1 MSITRRRF
9 LAASAAGGAVLATG
23 AGPAFAGKAGSTQA
37 APRWTRH
44 DVTTPEGQRMLESYA
59 RGIEAMLA
67 LPPDDPRN
75 WFRNAFTHF
84 FDCPHGNW
92 WFYAWHRGY
101 VGWFER
107 TIRRLSGDP
116 GFAMPYW
123 DWTRQPEIPASMFK
137 GALTPTDAAFAPY
150 TRNMKVFTDF
160 IKPALERY
168 WSTLSPQQL
177 AQLKTRGY
185 TSLDVAW
192 KDVTGETMIDGQPA
206 GIAGNMAFAI
216 TCGARYLSPDNRGL
230 DASTRT
236 AVSAN
241 TVIAG
246 LKPQTFYDPSISL
259 SFTSSR
265 TATHLMQPVNG
276 VNEFSVL
283 EGQPHNLVHNC
294 IGGVGAIDWGPYGN
308 MTNFLS
314 PVDPIFF
321 LHHANMDR
329 LWHVWTQKQL
339 ANGLPIVP
347 EGTTPDGKKL
357 YDLFMDEPFLFY
369 VQPDGTPVGPT
380 DAKAVFDTSAF
391 DYGYAGGFA
400 SDYRPR
406 PKLRRPPGPAKAS
419 IDEDSA
425 TVALS
430 AAMVERHLAD
440 TQGATLIAEITFD
453 RPHGLST
460 ARSFD
465 VLVNAPDTV
474 TDVEPDSPYYAGTL
488 AFFGPGMAGMD
499 MAHTTTFTL
508 PLPRTLPAFR
518 QLQDGSATLDIR
530 LVPQGGIGE
539 APKVSAV
546 TIVSVD

>member
-9 LAASAAGGAVLATG
+9 LAAGAAGSAVLATG
-23 AGPAFAGKAGSTQA
+23 AGRAFADSGATAKQA
-37 APRWTRH
+37 ARWIRH
-44 DVTTPEGQRMLESYA
+44 DVATPEGQRMLASYA

-67 LPPDDPRN
+67 LPPEDPRN

-101 VGWFER
+101 VGHFER
-107 TIRRLSGDP
+107 IIRRLSGDP

-123 DWTRQPEIPASMFK
+123 DWTKQPEIPAAMFK
-137 GALTPTDAAFAPY
+137 GALTPTDAAYAPY

-160 IKPALERY
+160 IKPSLRRY
-168 WSTLSPQQL
+168 WDTLSPE
-177 AQLKTRGY
+177 QLKQLDSRGY

-192 KDVTGETMIDGQPA
+192 NDVTGATIVNKQPA
-206 GIAGNMAFAI
+206 AIAGNMAFAI
-216 TCGARYLSPDNRGL
+216 TCGARYLSPDNPGL
-230 DASTRT
+230 DKSTRT

-241 TVIAG
+241 TIITG
-246 LKPQTFYDPSISL
+246 LKPQKYYDPSISL
-259 SFTSSR
+259 SFTSSK
-265 TATHLMQPVNG
+265 TATHLMQPVSG

-329 LWHVWTQKQL
+329 LWHAWTQKQL
-339 ANGLPIVP
+339 ALKLPIAP
-347 EGTTPDGKKL
+347 EGDDYNT
-357 YDLFMDEPFLFY
+357 FMDEAFLFY
-369 VQPDGTPVGPT
+369 TQADGAPVGASS
-380 DAKAVFDTSAF
+380 AKDVFHTEAF
-391 DYGYAGGFA
+391 DYTYAGGFG
-400 SDYRPR
+400 SGYRPR
-406 PKLRRPPGPAKAS
+406 PKLRRPPGPAKAM

-430 AAMVERHLAD
+430 TAMVERHLAD

-465 VLVNAPDTV
+465 VLVNAPDSV
-474 TDVEPDSPYYAGTL
+474 TGVDTDSPYYAGTL
-488 AFFGPGMAGMD
+488 AFFGPGMSGMD

-508 PLPRTLPAFR
+508 PLPRTLPAFK
-518 QLQDGSATLDIR
+518 QLQDGTATLDIR

>member
-23 AGPAFAGKAGSTQA
+23 SGIAFADGGTGAKQA
-37 APRWTRH
+37 ARWIRH
-44 DVTTPEGQRMLESYA
+44 DVATPKGQRMLDSYA

-107 TIRRLSGDP
+107 TIRQLSGDP
-116 GFAMPYW
+116 DFALPYW
-123 DWTRQPEIPASMFK
+123 DWTRQPEIPAAMFK
-137 GALTPTDAAFAPY
+137 GVLTPTDAAYAPY

-160 IKPALERY
+160 IKPALQR
-168 WSTLSPQQL
+168 WWATLSPE
-177 AQLKTRGY
+177 QLKQLETRGY

-192 KDVTGETMIDGQPA
+192 NDVTGATMVNGQPA
-206 GIAGNMAFAI
+206 SIAGNMAFAI
-216 TCGARYLSPDNRGL
+216 TCGARYLSLDNPGL
-230 DASTRT
+230 DKSTQT

-241 TVIAG
+241 TVITG
-246 LKPQTFYDPSISL
+246 LKPTRYYDPTASR
-259 SFTSSR
+259 SFTSSK

-276 VNEFSVL
+276 VNRFSVL

-339 ANGLPIVP
+339 ANRLPIAP
-347 EGTTPDGKKL
+347 EGGD
-357 YDLFMDEPFLFY
+357 YDTFMKEAFLFY
-369 VQPDGTPVGPT
+369 VQPDGQPVG
-380 DAKAVFDTSAF
+380 ASRAEAVFHTSAF
-391 DYGYAGGFA
+391 DYAYDGGFA

-406 PKLRRPPGPAKAS
+406 IRVRRPPAPAKAMV
-419 IDEDSA
+419 DEDSA

-430 AAMVERHLAD
+430 SAMVERHLAD

-453 RPHGLST
+453 RPHWLST

-465 VLVNAPDTV
+465 VLVNAPDSV
-474 TDVEPDSPYYAGTL
+474 TDVAPDSPYYAGTL
-488 AFFGPGMAGMD
+488 AFFGPGMTGMD

-508 PLPRTLPAFR
+508 PLPRTLPAFK
-518 QLQDGSATLDIR
+518 QLQDGTATLDIR
-530 LVPQGGIGE
+530 LVPQGGVGE